1 MRALIATTIVSLFVV
16 ACAAEDPGALNGDR
30 GGPNGETGDTPGD
43 PNGDPNNPGT
53 GTTPGADPTQPGVCK
68 EGAPHPGFA
77 NVDFVGDRK
86 PGAIGVDRR
95 RVKPHSALR
104 SEFQRALGAVPAN
117 LASSA
122 AAFGDVPARWYSE
135 PTAGAVSLYTT
146 YTLAFTSCYDTMTAP
161 AFAEAPTAASAPVE
175 CAKMQRKFW
184 QRTATPDETKACADF
199 TLGLTTEPV
208 ARRQWAHA
216 CASILTSAG
225 FTTY

>member
-16 ACAAEDPGALNGDR
+16 ACAAEDPDALSGR
-30 GGPNGETGDTPGD
+30 GGGGENGEAPEPGEE
-43 PNGDPNNPGT
+43 GQSPGE
-53 GTTPGADPTQPGVCK
+53 GTTPGADPGQPGVCK

-95 RVKPHSALR
+95 RVKPYTALR

-117 LASSA
+117 LAQNA

-146 YTLAFTSCYDTMTAP
+146 YNLAFTTCYDTMTAP
-161 AFAEAPTAASAPVE
+161 EFAQAPTAATASTE

-184 QRTATPDETKACADF
+184 QRTGTPEETKACADF
-199 TLGLTTEPV
+199 TLGLTNETV
-208 ARRQWAHA
+208 ARRRWAHA
-216 CASILTSAG
+216 CASIMTSAG